1 MAVVMLTEGCRCNQ
15 DYLFDHLVNRMQ
27 SNDRSCGCFV
37 GEDVP
42 LLSGW
47 FDRFTNWVG
56 ETISNTCP
64 ACHRVVDNA
73 GDFIVNLS
81 NMGAQVPQQLN
92 YLTGQTINAAG
103 QIIQGTGQ
111 GVGGFLQN
119 PQNIPCAAGMVGA
132 AFGMPAGFGGC
143 MPQGFNE
150 QQFFQQQSNV
160 LQNPLLLYGLGAV
173 ALILL
178 LK

>member
-37 GEDVP
+37 GEDAP

-47 FDRFTNWVG
+47 FDRFTGWVK
-56 ETISNTCP
+56 NNVCP
-64 ACHRVVDNA
+64 ACHRTVDNV
-73 GDFIVNLS
+73 GDMFVNLTQL
-81 NMGAQVPQQLN
+81 GANVPLYADQLTAN
-92 YLTGQTINAAG
+92 TV
-103 QIIQGTGQ
+103 Q
-111 GVGGFLQN
+111 GVGAFISN
-119 PQNIPCAAGMVGA
+119 PQNIPCAVNMVGM
-132 AFGMPAGFGGC
+132 AFGMPTGLGGC
-143 MPQGFNE
+143 APQGFNE
-150 QQFFQQQSNV
+150 QQFYNQQSDIF
-160 LQNPLLLYGLGAV
+160 QNPLLLYGLGAA